1 MSSYHELFPPCT
13 KEGCTEHPDEDQ
25 HVLPHQVDTIESE
38 EKYVVSIGGY
48 GSGKT
53 LGNAVLGHLL
63 SVAIPGNLG
72 FVGRRTLPKLHDS
85 TERIFLEVLQRA
97 DVNFEGRENRDG
109 WPHRIIYPNGSEIV
123 FRPTQDLGRF
133 LGPEYGWFYVDEAQ
147 EEPEGTFTRLAGRLR
162 LPRAA
167 SYLKGLL
174 SSNPPHKTHWLA
186 RRFPKPGT
194 WETREEV
201 NGEMIITKW
210 RMIRTST
217 LENPF
222 LDPGYIANLKT
233 LHSASEV
240 KRILQGFYGFEQ
252 EGRPVYGNFVFEKN
266 VGIIQP
272 QLMTLARS
280 WDFGYHA
287 PVVTWHQ
294 FPRCK
299 KGRVHWIILHE
310 LVPRDIEA
318 EPLAEMVIKETS
330 ERFKNWP
337 RHFIMD
343 CGDTAGAQMS
353 DRGPGPII
361 RLGKE
366 PYKLTFRHT
375 KFKDIDP
382 SIALVRKCLG
392 TMCECGFPV
401 LTVDR
406 NCTEVID
413 MFAGGYHFPDESKIG
428 GRNKGTIVDKPV
440 KDGYFDNIA
449 DSVRYAGW
457 NLYRPAAVDPH
468 FLDILIGDNRDKG
481 MSVGSMPNSWD
492 WMERI

>member
-1 MSSYHELFPPCT
+1 M
-13 KEGCTEHPDEDQ
+13 HPGQDE
-25 HVLPHQVDTIESE
+25 HVLDHQVQTIESE
-38 EKYVVSIGGY
+38 EKYVCSIGGF

-53 LGNAVLGHLL
+53 LGNVVLGHLL

-72 FVGRRTLPKLHDS
+72 FIGRRTLPKLHDS
-85 TERIFLEVLQRA
+85 TERIYLEVLSRSGEE
-97 DVNFEGRENRDG
+97 FEAREQRDG
-109 WPHRIIYPNGSEIV
+109 WPHRIIYPNGSEVV

-147 EEPEGTFTRLAGRLR
+147 EEPEQTFTRLAGRLR
-162 LPRAA
+162 LPRA
-167 SYLKGLL
+167 SKYLKGLL

-201 NGEMIITKW
+201 NGEMIVTKW

-233 LHSASEV
+233 LHSPSEV

-252 EGRPVYGNFVFEKN
+252 EGRPVYGNFTYEKN
-266 VGIIQP
+266 VGKIDQ
-272 QLMTLARS
+272 QLMTLVRS

-310 LVPRDIEA
+310 YVPKDIEA
-318 EPLAEMVIKETS
+318 EPLAQAVIEET
-330 ERFKNWP
+330 ERRFPKFP
-337 RHFIMD
+337 RNFILD
-343 CGDTAGAQMS
+343 CGDAAGAQHN

-361 RLGKE
+361 RLARP
-366 PYKLTFRHT
+366 PYKLNFRYR
-375 KFKDIDP
+375 KIKDIDP
-382 SIALVRKCLG
+382 GIAIVRKALG
-392 TMCECGFPV
+392 FMCECGFP
-401 LTVDR
+401 LLMVDR
-406 NCTEVID
+406 TCTEVID
-413 MFAGGYHFPDESKIG
+413 MFAGGYHYPDESKIG
-428 GRNKGTIVDKPV
+428 GRNKGAVVDKPV

-449 DSVRYAGW
+449 DSVRYAGT
-457 NLYRPAAVDPH
+457 NFFSPATVDPD
-468 FLDILIGDNRDKG
+468 FLATLMRDNSPAG
-481 MSVGSMPNSWD
+481 SLSVTPGETWA
-492 WMERI
+492 WMERR